1 MEFNIKTRLPSG
13 RSVRIPELKN
23 KDFFTILKFS
33 ENEDYEGLNNFFIAS
48 IFKGLEDLDII
59 DKFYILLLV
68 RMVYVDP
75 ELIFEDKNKNTI
87 NFNIENILE
96 KIDLFEGDFD
106 KIYKLDKFELELGM
120 PNLLY
125 FDSLNDIYLSVIK
138 KIEISDKVVR
148 FDTLTEEERE
158 QILSHIP
165 NSLFSI
171 IKNHINLI
179 SDNLK
184 DFIVIDG
191 NEEFNIQEI
200 NLNVLSNGI
209 ISFLLSIF
217 STGLTN
223 FFEMLY
229 IFTNKLGFTAQDF
242 YNLTPLDSKVILN
255 IYKKELAEKEE
266 ELKNQSSE

>member
-1 MEFNIKTRLPSG
+1 MEFNIKFRLPSG
-13 RSVRIPELKN
+13 KTVRIPELKN
-23 KDFFTILKFS
+23 KDFFKILKFC
-33 ENEDYEGLNNFFIAS
+33 ENEDYEGLNTFFGSS
-48 IFKGLEDLDII
+48 ILKNLDDLDVI

-87 NFNIENILE
+87 NFNIQNILE

-106 KIYKLDKFELELGM
+106 KLYKLDKFELELGL

-138 KIEISDKVVR
+138 KISIADKSTA
-148 FDTLTEEERE
+148 FNILTEEEKE

-165 NSLFSI
+165 NSLFTI
-171 IKNHINLI
+171 IKNHINFI

-184 DFIVIDG
+184 NFVVIDE
-191 NEEFNIQEI
+191 NEEFSIQEI
-200 NLNVLSNGI
+200 NLSVLSNGI
-209 ISFLLSIF
+209 ISFILAIF
-217 STGLTN
+217 STGLSN
-223 FFEMLY
+223 FFEMMY
-229 IFTNKLGFTAQDF
+229 VFTSKLGFTAEDF

-266 ELKNQSSE
+266 ELKNQNAE